1 MTTLNKHPDGA
12 MCWADLMTDDPA
24 AARLYA
30 AAFAF
35 PVAYKRVEWWDRAE
49 GPLPNADVEFPE
61 LGEAAAFSCVDRL
74 CSLPVFDAA
83 DVEPHLEALLAP

>member
-1 MTTLNKHPDGA
+1 VTVVGPK
-12 MCWADLMTDDPA
+12 DDEA

-30 AAFAF
+30 AALAF

-61 LGEAAAFSCVDRL
+61 LDEAAAFSCVDSL

-83 DVEPHLEALLAP
+83 DVEPHLKALLAPTR